1 MKKAKRCSVTPIY
14 LSAAV
19 WLLAAMFLPM
29 YRLWHYIAYAAAAA
43 AAYLIG
49 NRLFPPVV
57 EEIPIPEAKP
67 DTGDAQT
74 DEAILSG
81 RESRDILK
89 KLGMAIRREIVS
101 DALRQLSA
109 LTGKI
114 LTALEEEPS
123 RTKQARKFLSY
134 YLPTTVTLFTKYQR
148 LEQQDVLSETREK
161 IEAMLPQIQAAFQAQ
176 LSGLYKM
183 ETLDISADLAVMQ
196 HMMQTEGILDS
207 EL

>member
-1 MKKAKRCSVTPIY
+1 
-14 LSAAV
+14 
-19 WLLAAMFLPM
+19 MFLPM